1 VSTFAAPF
9 AIADFR
15 RLQLARLAAIVA
27 TQAQGTAIA
36 WDVLERTHRPLDLGY
51 VGLAQFAPVA
61 GLSLIAGH
69 AADRFDRRRLLA
81 IVYAVFAVVSAALFA
96 YSRSGARPVWPIY
109 AILFLHATARSFGQP
124 ASSALLPDIVPNDM
138 FERAVALGSS
148 MWQAATVVGPV
159 IGGLLVAWL
168 GAPAVFAFA
177 AALSAIS
184 AVLVARMERRPSQS
198 GERSVTVRSL
208 LAGVRYVWSHQLILG
223 SISLDLFAVLLG
235 GATALLPVF
244 ADLLHTGSWGLG
256 LLRAAPGMGA
266 ALSGLAL
273 ARRPLERH
281 AGATMFA
288 CVAGFGLATV
298 GFALSRSFA
307 LSLLLLFITGATD
320 MVSVV
325 VRQTLLQIRTPPEM
339 RGRVSAVNLVF
350 VGASNELGEFE
361 SGLTAQWWGAPIAT
375 LVGGVGTLAV
385 VGLGLVLFPD
395 LRRVDQLTAVTQS
408 EEGAFAGTR

>member
-1 VSTFAAPF
+1 VTTFAPF

-15 RLQLARLAAIVA
+15 RLQLARVAAIVA
-27 TQAQGTAIA
+27 VQAQGTAVA
-36 WDVLERTHRPLDLGY
+36 WDVLLRTHRPLDLGY

-69 AADRFDRRRLLA
+69 AADRFDRRRLLGA
-81 IVYAVFAVVSAALFA
+81 VYVVYAVVAAALFV
-96 YSRSGARPVWPIY
+96 YSRSGATPVWPIY

-124 ASSALLPDIVPNDM
+124 ASSALLPDVGPPDQ

-148 MWQAATVVGPV
+148 LWQAATIAGPILGGVG
-159 IGGLLVAWL
+159 VAAL
-168 GAPAVFAFA
+168 GAPAVFALAGVLTA
-177 AALSAIS
+177 AS
-184 AVLVARMERRPSQS
+184 AVSVMRMDRVPSRSRER
-198 GERSVTVRSL
+198 VTAASL

-244 ADLLHTGSWGLG
+244 ADLLKTGSWGLG
-256 LLRAAPGMGA
+256 MLRAAPGVGA
-266 ALSGLAL
+266 ALSGLWLAHKPL
-273 ARRPLERH
+273 ARH
-281 AGATMFA
+281 VGVTMFG
-288 CVAGFGLATV
+288 CVAGFGLATI

-307 LSLLLLFITGATD
+307 LSLFLLFVTGATD

-361 SGLTAQWWGAPIAT
+361 SGLTAQWWTAPIAT

-385 VGLGLVLFPD
+385 VAAGLALFPE
-395 LRRVDQLTAVTQS
+395 LRKVDRLD
-408 EEGAFAGTR
+408 GAETR

>member
-1 VSTFAAPF
+1 MSGAFEPF
-9 AIADFR
+9 TIADFR
-15 RLQLARLAAIVA
+15 RLQIARVAAIIA
-27 TQAQGTAIA
+27 TQAQGTAVA
-36 WDVLERTHRPLDLGY
+36 WDVLQRTHRPLDLGY

-61 GLSLIAGH
+61 GLSLVAGH
-69 AADRFDRRRLLA
+69 AADRFDRRRLLTL
-81 IVYAVFAVVSAALFA
+81 VYAAFACVAAGLFV
-96 YSRSGARPVWPIY
+96 YSRSGAVPVWPIY
-109 AILFLHATARSFGQP
+109 AILFVGATARSFGQP
-124 ASSALLPDIVPNDM
+124 ASSALRPDLVPASM

-148 MWQAATVVGPV
+148 LWQASTIAGPV
-159 IGGLLVAWL
+159 IGGVGVAVF
-168 GAPAVFAFA
+168 GAPAVFA
-177 AALSAIS
+177 LS
-184 AVLVARMERRPSQS
+184 AVLTAVSALYVMRMDRVPSRSRERVTL
-198 GERSVTVRSL
+198 ESV

-244 ADLLHTGSWGLG
+244 ADLLETGSWGLG
-256 LLRAAPGMGA
+256 LLRAAPGAGA
-266 ALSGLAL
+266 ALSGLWL
-273 ARRPLERH
+273 AHRPLARH
-281 AGATMFA
+281 AGVTMFA

-361 SGLTAQWWGAPIAT
+361 SGLTAQWWTARVAT
-375 LVGGVGTLAV
+375 LVGGMGTLVV
-385 VGLGLVLFPD
+385 VGLGLVVFPE
-395 LRRVDQLTAVTQS
+395 LRKVDKLA
-408 EEGAFAGTR
+408 